1 MVTKE
6 FKITDPIGLHA
17 RPATLIVSTANRFE
31 SEASLHFNGKKA
43 NLKSIMNVMALG
55 VRTNDHITL
64 EFSGDDEA
72 QALEAVEKVMLDN
85 KLV

>member
-1 MVTKE
+1 M
-6 FKITDPIGLHA
+6 I
-17 RPATLIVSTANRFE
+17 
-31 SEASLHFNGKKA
+31 
-43 NLKSIMNVMALG
+43 VMALG

-64 EFSGDDEA
+64 EFSGDDET